1 MKRLA
6 PWLAAAAAL
15 LLVAGAAVAGYF
27 LFPLDP
33 GDAARVAAD
42 GGPDAAPPAPPPLKA
57 DHDYVVLVRTVE
69 VHPTGPGGKTWERGF
84 EDGPDLAYDLAWRG
98 VVVFTSDTKDDT
110 LVGKWDAVKV
120 DVWKAATGGEVGLGE
135 TLNAGA
141 VIHTPPADAD
151 DESLRVRVWD
161 SDLLDDDEAG
171 EVELNLSDLH
181 EGKNV
186 FTYEPSDE
194 NAIARLV
201 VGVTDADQPAASLL
215 EALSAGE

>member
-6 PWLAAAAAL
+6 PWLAATAVL
-15 LLVAGAAVAGYF
+15 LLIAGAAVAGYY
-27 LFPLDP
+27 LFPLDAADP
-33 GDAARVAAD
+33 ARVAAD
-42 GGPDAAPPAPPPLKA
+42 GGDTVTPPPAPPPLKP

-84 EDGPDLAYDLAWRG
+84 EDGPDLAYDLSWRG
-98 VVVFTSDTKDDT
+98 VIVFKSETKDDT

-120 DVWKAATGGEVGLGE
+120 DVWNAATSGEVGLGE

-141 VIHTPPADAD
+141 VIHTPAGDAE
-151 DESLRVRVWD
+151 ESLRIRVWD
-161 SDLLDDDEAG
+161 SDLFDDDEAG

-186 FTYEPSDE
+186 FTYDATPE

-215 EALSAGE
+215 EALSGE